1 MTKKTELNESIDAQ
15 ASTGNRTSRSAETRA
30 KDTARKPWR
39 RPQMLDT
46 PEPPEGYEYR
56 WIRAEIVGQED
67 RKNVTAR
74 LREGFDLVRAEELN
88 GFEIP
93 TLDDG
98 KHSGVVSVGGL
109 LLAKIPTETRDERNA
124 YFAGRAQLQQ
134 DAVDNDLM
142 RESDPSS
149 PILKPERKTSVTFG
163 GGNRD

>member
-1 MTKKTELNESIDAQ
+1 MTDENKIEEN
-15 ASTGNRTSRSAETRA
+15 NRTPRSAETRA

-39 RPQMLDT
+39 PPSMLET
-46 PEPPEGYEYR
+46 PPAPEGFSYR

-74 LREGFDLVRAEELN
+74 LREGFDLVRAEELD

-98 KHSGVVSVGGL
+98 RHAGVVSVGGL
-109 LLAKIPTETRDERNA
+109 LLAKIPDETRQERNA
-124 YFAGRAQLQQ
+124 YFQGRAQTQQ

-142 RESDPSS
+142 QESDPAS
-149 PILKPERKTSVTFG
+149 PILRPERKTSVTFG
-163 GGNRD
+163 GGNRE